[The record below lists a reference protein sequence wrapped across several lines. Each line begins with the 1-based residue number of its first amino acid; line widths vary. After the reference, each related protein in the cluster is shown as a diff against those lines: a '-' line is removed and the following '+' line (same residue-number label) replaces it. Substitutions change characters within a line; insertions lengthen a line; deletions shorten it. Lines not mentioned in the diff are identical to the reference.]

1 VSAVD
6 SAPTGA
12 ASHGGVRAWLGR
24 HRAIV
29 TSYAIALVL
38 FVAGTLHSLD
48 FAAPSQLKTM
58 LIYASFIGIIGLG
71 QTLCI
76 LTGGIDLSVPWTL
89 TGAAVL
95 TSVLT
100 SKGHPLG
107 GTIVLV
113 LVLAAVVGT
122 INGLGVA
129 YAGVPPIIMTLG
141 MNGALQGLLLVYT
154 NGGISANPPRQ
165 LTEFVLG
172 NMLGLPTQLWIW
184 AVVIVLGCALLSLTT
199 FGRRLYAIGT
209 NRRAA
214 ELAGIRVRRTLV
226 VPYVLSA
233 LGAAVTGLLLMGF
246 TGQAFL
252 SMGDPYLFS
261 SAVAVAVGGASI
273 LGGSGHYAGTIGG
286 ALVLTLVASLLPLF
300 SLGTAWLQIAYGL
313 ILLATVYAASLH
325 LTRKKR
331 SNTDA

>member
-1 VSAVD
+1 MSLGAVL
-6 SAPTGA
+6 S
-12 ASHGGVRAWLGR
+12 RN
-24 HRAIV
+24 RAIV
-29 TSYAIALVL
+29 TSFVIAAVL
-38 FVAGTLHSLD
+38 FLVGTIHSLD
-48 FAAPSQLKTM
+48 FAGLNQIRTM
-58 LIYASFIGIIGLG
+58 LVYAAFIGIIGLG

-100 SKGHPLG
+100 ADGHPMG
-107 GTIVLV
+107 GVIVLV
-113 LVLAAVVGT
+113 LGLAVVVGLF
-122 INGLGVA
+122 NGLGVA

-154 NGGISANPPRQ
+154 DGGISSNPPEA
-165 LTEFVLG
+165 LTRFVTGQALG
-172 NMLGLPTQLWIW
+172 VPTLVWIW
-184 AVVIVLGCALLSLTT
+184 IVVIFIGWGLLSLTT

-214 ELAGIRVRRTLV
+214 QLAGVRVRRTLV
-226 VPYVLSA
+226 VPYVISA
-233 LGAAVTGLLLMGF
+233 VGAAGTGLLLMGF

-252 SMGDPYLFS
+252 TMGDPYLFS

-273 LGGSGHYAGTIGG
+273 LGGSGNYIGTVGG

-300 SLGTAWLQIAYGL
+300 SLGTAWLSIAYGV
-313 ILLATVYAASLH
+313 ILLATVYAASLN
-325 LTRKKR
+325 LSRRR
-331 SNTDA
+331 STTED

>member
-1 VSAVD
+1 MSFLA
-6 SAPTGA
+6 
-12 ASHGGVRAWLGR
+12 R
-24 HRAIV
+24 HRPIV
-29 TSYAIALVL
+29 TAYAIALVL
-38 FVAGTLHSLD
+38 LAVGTIHSLD
-48 FAAPSQLKTM
+48 FVGGGQIRTM

-95 TSVLT
+95 TSQLT
-100 SKGHPLG
+100 ADGHALLPV
-107 GTIVLV
+107 IVLV
-113 LVLAAVVGT
+113 LAFAAVVGLL
-122 INGLGVA
+122 NGLGVA

-154 NGGISANPPRQ
+154 NGGIAATPPKA
-165 LTEFVLG
+165 LTDFVLG
-172 NMLGLPTQLWIW
+172 DALGVPNQLWIW
-184 AVVIVLGCALLSLTT
+184 AAVIAVGCALLSLTT

-214 ELAGIRVRRTLV
+214 ELAGVRVRRVLV

-233 LGAAVTGLLLMGF
+233 VGAAVTGLLMMGF

-273 LGGSGHYAGTIGG
+273 LGGSGHYTGTIGG

-300 SLGTAWLQIAYGL
+300 KLGTAWLQIAYGV
-313 ILLATVYAASLH
+313 ILLATVYAASLR
-325 LTRKKR
+325 LTRKK
-331 SNTDA
+331 D